1 VAALFNS
8 PVLAVFLAQV
18 LTTLVAAVSLWW
30 RKRQRQ
36 RDMALSHHLIL
47 EQISAEI
54 GVIAAWINAY
64 RLVAPHEAH
73 SEEYSRARC
82 DLERAYGRL
91 AETREL
97 RLGAEP
103 SASQTAVPTGPA
115 DLRDRPAPAPAPQ
128 PSSPPKATV
137 KPHWIMAVAAVV
149 FLWPAGIWA
158 IICATRVASGL
169 KSGDEAVARRY
180 SSQVKI
186 WFWISAGFFV
196 GLLVLEIIIAYT
208 HHGTG

>member
-1 VAALFNS
+1 
-8 PVLAVFLAQV
+8 
-18 LTTLVAAVSLWW
+18 
-30 RKRQRQ
+30 
-36 RDMALSHHLIL
+36 MALSHHLIL
-47 EQISAEI
+47 EQISDEI

-73 SEEYSRARC
+73 NEEYSRARC

-97 RLGAEP
+97 RLGAEQP
-103 SASQTAVPTGPA
+103 SASQTAVPTGSA
-115 DLRDRPAPAPAPQ
+115 ELRDLPAPSPAPQ
-128 PSSPPKATV
+128 PSSPLKATV
-137 KPHWIMAVAAVV
+137 KPHWIMAIAAFV
-149 FLWPAGIWA
+149 FLWPAGIWT
-158 IICATRVASGL
+158 IISAKRVANGL
-169 KSGDEAVARRY
+169 RSGDEAAARRY

-196 GLLVLEIIIAYT
+196 GLLVLELIIGFT